1 MMNLRRTLIAYVGTT
16 IVFLALDAIWLTT
29 MADRLYR
36 PAVGALMLEHFAL
49 TPAILFYALY
59 IVGIV
64 VFAIAPALSAGRAG
78 GALWRGALFGLIAYA
93 TYDLTNQATLRG
105 WDWRVTL
112 ADLCWG
118 TVVTALAAT
127 AGGRLA
133 ERLGGAS
140 NSPTGAYRIADQRS
154 ATHRR

>member
-1 MMNLRRTLIAYVGTT
+1 MNLRQSLIAYVGTAV
-16 IVFLALDAIWLTT
+16 VFLALDAVWLTT

-36 PAVGALMLEHFAL
+36 PALGELMLERFS
-49 TPAILFYALY
+49 PAPAVAFYLLY

-64 VFAIAPALSAGRAG
+64 VFVIAPALADEGWS

-105 WDWRVTL
+105 WAWRVTV

-118 TVVTALAAT
+118 TFAT
-127 AGGRLA
+127 AVAAAVATRLTA
-133 ERLGGAS
+133 WAG
-140 NSPTGAYRIADQRS
+140 S
-154 ATHRR
+154 A